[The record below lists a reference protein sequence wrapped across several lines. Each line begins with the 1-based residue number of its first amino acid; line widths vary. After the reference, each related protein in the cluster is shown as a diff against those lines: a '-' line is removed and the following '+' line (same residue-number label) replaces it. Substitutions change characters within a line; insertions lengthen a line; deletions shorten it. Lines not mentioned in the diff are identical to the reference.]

1 MSQPTQLSPSEHRR
15 AVIFARFVYAFILFS
30 FIGVCAFA
38 VIFTMNEEKSRSGF
52 KAIKVT
58 APISFMDRTYMD
70 EGKETPSQ
78 ETP

>member
-1 MSQPTQLSPSEHRR
+1 MSQSTQLSPSEHRR
-15 AVIFARFVYAFILFS
+15 AVVFARFVYAFILLS

-70 EGKETPSQ
+70 EEKGNQAKETP
-78 ETP
+78 